1 MHLANA
7 RQTKIDDTTD
17 DDIPSTSGRQFTDAT
32 FSDSSHSKVSKHL
45 GESPL
50 PAYEPV
56 FDWENE
62 RSMIFGQ
69 QIPETHKALY
79 GSGLKISLKVLSLA
93 FRAGLVEPFYGTI
106 CLYNRERRDKLSEDF
121 IFCVLPAEMRDPSSS
136 CESRDV
142 FYLDAPS
149 ASVCLLIQLEKPATE
164 KAGVT
169 PSVYS
174 LKEQVHLTKREKQKL
189 QVVSNHAL

>member
-93 FRAGLVEPFYGTI
+93 FRAGLV
-106 CLYNRERRDKLSEDF
+106 
-121 IFCVLPAEMRDPSSS
+121 
-136 CESRDV
+136 
-142 FYLDAPS
+142 

>member
-1 MHLANA
+1 MSSNGNRFRRIL
-7 RQTKIDDTTD
+7 RQSFASNLNLD
-17 DDIPSTSGRQFTDAT
+17 PL
-32 FSDSSHSKVSKHL
+32 HL

-174 LKEQVHLTKREKQKL
+174 LKEQVSPSKYVIMACHCFAGWFGYL
-189 QVVSNHAL
+189 